1 MSLRV
6 RCGQTLS
13 FDSKDSSEAIDSEF
27 SVEGLSKKIWQKV
40 EILLICVYNIHYIT
54 YISKTQKTDDTLF
67 VCSWQMILLGP
78 RLGSGRIWDYF
89 STSQQQ
95 FSCRLSLLHYKNTR
109 VKSNFQASNS
119 KNIPVIWDISYS
131 LGWELFT
138 FLDWTVDTHF
148 LFLYS
153 HWGLFFREALTR
165 SCVASVEKRVTLW
178 S

>member
-1 MSLRV
+1 MLGVAKRCPSIQMIPLKQSILNSLLKGCQRKYDK
-6 RCGQTLS
+6 RLRYCW
-13 FDSKDSSEAIDSEF
+13 
-27 SVEGLSKKIWQKV
+27 SVFTIS
-40 EILLICVYNIHYIT
+40 IT
-54 YISKTQKTDDTLF
+54 YIFLKLKKTDDTLF

-95 FSCRLSLLHYKNTR
+95 FSCSLSLLHYKNTR